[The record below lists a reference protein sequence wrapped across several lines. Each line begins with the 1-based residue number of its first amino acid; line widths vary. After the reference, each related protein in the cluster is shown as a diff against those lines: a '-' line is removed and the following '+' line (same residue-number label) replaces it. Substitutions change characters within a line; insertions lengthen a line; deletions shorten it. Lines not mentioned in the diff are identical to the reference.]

1 MKLHSL
7 KAFFLLAILMTWG
20 CKSNSQQIKTPAKPI
35 DETKVTWVKG
45 IDQAIKQAQDE
56 GKMLFVEC
64 YSPNCPYCMAL
75 EPNFSKPEVAKMYN
89 TNFVNY
95 KLNVEDPEEVKFLNS
110 KGLWLPSFPMLLF
123 FDNDGNLVH
132 QSGTDPNVEALN
144 NVAKTAL
151 DEKKNTTSYKSRFA
165 AGERGISFLAD
176 YANYARVVK
185 DTLTNIKVA
194 EAMYEV
200 YPKDKL
206 GSEES
211 WKLTKKAVADLDNGF
226 ATYWLAHVT
235 EAGAMETKDGH
246 PGNEN
251 NILGAVVQ
259 TTLYGQKGKNYN
271 LKNLDNVEKAMNKI
285 GAGQYAENVLWEF
298 RLKANIRE
306 NHPQEA
312 LAIAQR
318 MVTKFAQNG
327 SAIVYIVRVLADNF
341 KDNSYVPQAEKW
353 MAQAIPTITQDNVKA
368 EYHYEMAR
376 LSMKSGKV
384 EDAKKYANEALTIA
398 TKLNT
403 KDPKFANL
411 KNSL

>member
-1 MKLHSL
+1 M
-7 KAFFLLAILMTWG
+7 AWG
-20 CKSNSQQIKTPAKPI
+20 CKSNSQQISTPAKPI

-45 IDQAIKQAQDE
+45 IDEAIKQAKAE
-56 GKMLFVEC
+56 GKLLFVEC

-89 TNFVNY
+89 TSFVNY

-110 KGLWLPSFPMLLF
+110 KGIWLPSFPMLLF
-123 FDNDGNLVH
+123 FDTEGKLVH
-132 QSGTDPNVEALN
+132 QSGTDPNVAAVN

-151 DEKKNTTSYKSRFA
+151 DDKKNTTSYKARFA
-165 AGERGISFLAD
+165 SGERGISFLAD
-176 YANYARVVK
+176 YANYARVTK

-194 EAMYEV
+194 EALYEA
-200 YPKDKL
+200 YPKDKIA
-206 GSEES
+206 SEES

-235 EAGAMETKDGH
+235 AAGAMETADGH

-259 TTLYGQKGKNYN
+259 TTLYGAKGKSYS
-271 LKNLDNVEKAMNKI
+271 LKELDNVEKAMGKI
-285 GAGQYAENVLWEF
+285 GAGEFAENVLWEF

-318 MVTKFAQNG
+318 MVNKFSQNG

-341 KDNSYVPQAEKW
+341 KDNSYVSLAQKW
-353 MAQAIPTITQDNVKA
+353 MSQAIPTITQDNVKA
-368 EYHYEMAR
+368 EYHYELAR
-376 LSMKSGKV
+376 LAVKSGNV
-384 EDAKKYANEALTIA
+384 ADAKKYAEEAYNIA
-398 TKLNT
+398 TKFNT
-403 KDPKFANL
+403 KDTKFLNL
-411 KNSL
+411 MNSL